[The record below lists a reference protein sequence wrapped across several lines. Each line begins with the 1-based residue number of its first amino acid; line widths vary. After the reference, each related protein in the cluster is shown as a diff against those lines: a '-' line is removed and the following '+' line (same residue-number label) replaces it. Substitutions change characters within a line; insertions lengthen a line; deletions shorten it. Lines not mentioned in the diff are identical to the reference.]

1 MRLLSGFTLKYF
13 LGTRILHLKPPA
25 IAQQTCYTIVV
36 YTTKVYMFV
45 CVPHN
50 IADSTPQRY
59 PQCLMVNNKE
69 LERTEVHFFATN
81 IRLEQFLPTHRLF
94 ITKNT
99 F

>member
-13 LGTRILHLKPPA
+13 LGTRILHLKPSA

-59 PQCLMVNNKE
+59 PQRLVVNNKE
-69 LERTEVHFFATN
+69 L
-81 IRLEQFLPTHRLF
+81 
-94 ITKNT
+94 K
-99 F
+99 